1 MKQITILF
9 LIIANTTFAQFKF
22 QDLEYVDIY
31 SSYLGGSF
39 GFKKTTQFVVMN
51 TPCVDSVN
59 CYEYYEP
66 TTIIGYWELKD
77 KSIIEFHYTEAPSD
91 DPTFIA
97 VHNGE
102 IILEES
108 GSTLHFK
115 GNTIYIEGIG
125 NSYFNKKRKFQ
136 FINNT
141 YKEVTQSFYHIGIKG
156 KLNYPIKIYKTD
168 KLLKQLA
175 YLPKG
180 YEIEVML
187 GQTGGE
193 YNDLL
198 KILIKTEFGLVG
210 WFNFEAIAYGTPL
223 IDNLW
228 YHGD

>member
-22 QDLEYVDIY
+22 SDLEYIDIN

-39 GFKKTTQFVVMN
+39 GVNKTAQFVVIN
-51 TPCVDSVN
+51 KLCTDSVD
-59 CYEYYEP
+59 YYQYYEP
-66 TTIIGYWELKD
+66 TTIIGYWKLKD
-77 KSIIEFHYTEAPSD
+77 KTKIEFHYTEAPSD

-97 VHNGE
+97 VHNGK

-125 NSYFNKKRKFQ
+125 NSYFNKKRKFS
-136 FINNT
+136 FIDNT

-168 KLLKQLA
+168 KLLKKLA

-180 YEIEVML
+180 YKIEVIM

-193 YNDLL
+193 YNDLI
-198 KILIKTEFGLVG
+198 KVLIKTEFGLIG
-210 WFNFEAIAYGTPL
+210 WFNFETVDFGKPL
-223 IDNLW
+223 IDDLW
-228 YHGD
+228 FHGD